1 MFTKTPIELL
11 LKDFSNLLNKCQ
23 SVFDLV
29 SSRRYNENLAI
40 LTTAEGYAIAEKA
53 YIRCDQNNELQT
65 KEVEAFVNAFDD
77 FYFELKQV
85 LFHDDDDI
93 TSLKKRLTTMQK
105 QYEALTQS
113 FNLL

>member
-1 MFTKTPIELL
+1 MST
-11 LKDFSNLLNKCQ
+11 
-23 SVFDLV
+23 
-29 SSRRYNENLAI
+29 RRYNENLAI
-40 LTTAEGYAIAEKA
+40 LTTSEGYAIAEKA
-53 YIRCDQNNELQT
+53 YIRCDQNTELQT

-93 TSLKKRLTTMQK
+93 ASLKERLSTMQS

>member
-1 MFTKTPIELL
+1 MFTKTPVELL

-29 SSRRYNENLAI
+29 ISRRYNVNLAI
-40 LTTAEGYAIAEKA
+40 LTTAEAYAIAEKA
-53 YIRCDQNNELQT
+53 YVRCDQNVELQT

-93 TSLKKRLTTMQK
+93 PSFKKKLTTMQE
-105 QYEALTQS
+105 QYELLTQS

>member
-1 MFTKTPIELL
+1 MFTKTPVELL

-29 SSRRYNENLAI
+29 ISRRYNVNLAI
-40 LTTAEGYAIAEKA
+40 LTTAEAYAIAEKA
-53 YIRCDQNNELQT
+53 YVRCDQNVQLQT

-93 TSLKKRLTTMQK
+93 PSFKKRLTTMQE
-105 QYEALTQS
+105 QYELLTQS